1 VTSPTKDKQP
11 NPVEVSHEDM
21 DELKRDMR
29 SAHLTA
35 WAQENQ
41 QKIIAAIIAL
51 LLVIVGSSL
60 WKEHIATQRASAA
73 TLYHQALN
81 TTDSNT
87 RRSMLETVVKD
98 YSGTAYGGMAQLL
111 LAKVDREHADQHLV
125 ALLSNSAPDKEM
137 DWQAQLD
144 LARTYLRKG
153 DKAKAREILAKSV
166 GKDYEQLRHYLMADA
181 SESDADRVAHLEQ
194 ALNSVSHDAEL
205 KKHIEKRL
213 SVLKASSGTGNSSQ

>member
-1 VTSPTKDKQP
+1 VTSPAKDKQP

-41 QKIIAAIIAL
+41 QKIIIAIVVL
-51 LLVIVGSSL
+51 LIVIVGASL
-60 WKEHIATQRASAA
+60 WKEHVATQRASAA

-81 TTDSNT
+81 STDT
-87 RRSMLETVVKD
+87 DAKRAMLQTLVKD
-98 YSGTAYGGMAQLL
+98 YASTAYGGMAQLL
-111 LAKVDREHADQHLV
+111 LAKVDQEHADKHLI
-125 ALLSNSAPDKEM
+125 ALLSNSALDKEM
-137 DWQAQLD
+137 GWQAQLD
-144 LARTYLRKG
+144 LARSYLRKG
-153 DKAKAREILAKSV
+153 DKAKAREALAKPV

-181 SESDADRVAHLEQ
+181 SESDSDRKTHLEQ

-205 KKHIEKRL
+205 KKRIEKRL
-213 SVLKASSGTGNSSQ
+213 AELKASSGTGVSNP